1 MALVPAKCTNCGGQI
16 EVDSTKEAGIC
27 KHCGTAFIT
36 EKAINNYT
44 TINNVTNHITK
55 IINGKEFEDGEDFY
69 NRAMSHL
76 KLDEIDEAKDCIAKA
91 IKKNPENSEFRF
103 AEILIETKN
112 LTEFKTIFDS
122 KKLDAL
128 LKSADETSK
137 EKWSKE
143 TGFDFTKTKKE
154 LFVSALKKV
163 IETKN
168 FELVDSASSYLKKLD
183 DKDYEELFKENISYF
198 EELIVKVL
206 SQGYYGDEKKIAWCE
221 RLLGEVMDR
230 KIYSVEDSFRLVSF
244 YVDHVMEKMVRMG
257 SKESFGRL
265 RITDDNYKI
274 FTRTG
279 SICVPYQQV
288 EQLIIEAEFKAN
300 SYEGLYVTPNIRNYE
315 ELGKMFKLGSDA
327 LTAYVLD
334 YKEEE
339 KEILKKIYN
348 TKKLK
353 YFNKEVERRAKE
365 KKRLETKSGRA
376 IENVKKFFG
385 FVLIGIIDASKWMF
399 VVLIACAIIFAV
411 FDVVQSNDIMSTAF
425 KWSLLGAGVGFVCSV
440 AWQFI
445 GPKIKQKKI
454 DKMNKENEKRKNEPS
469 VELPSKSMKN
479 KK

>member
-55 IINGKEFEDGEDFY
+55 IINGKEVEDGEDFY
-69 NRAMSHL
+69 NKAMSYL

-128 LKSADETSK
+128 LKTANEKEK

-143 TGFDFTKTKKE
+143 SGFDFTKTKKE

-183 DKDYEELFKENISYF
+183 DKDYEELFKDNISYF

-206 SQGYYGDEKKIAWCE
+206 NQGYYGDEKKIAWCE
-221 RLLGEVMDR
+221 KLLGEVMGR
-230 KIYSVEDSFRLVSF
+230 KIYSVEDSFRLASF
-244 YVDHVMEKMVRMG
+244 YVDHVVEKMVKMG
-257 SKESFGRL
+257 SRESFGRL
-265 RITDDNYKI
+265 RITNDNYKI

-288 EQLIIEAEFKAN
+288 NELIVEADFKTNA
-300 SYEGLYVTPNIRNYE
+300 YEALYVTPNIKNHE
-315 ELGKMFKLGSDA
+315 ELSKFFKLGSDS

-339 KEILKKIYN
+339 KEVLKKIYN

-353 YFNKEVERRAKE
+353 YFNKEVEKIAKE
-365 KKRLETKSGRA
+365 KKRLETKAGRS
-376 IENVKKFFG
+376 IEKTKEVLMV
-385 FVLIGIIDASKWMF
+385 VLIGIFDALKWF
-399 VVLIACAIIFAV
+399 VGVLIASAIILSILNIV
-411 FDVVQSNDIMSTAF
+411 ESNDLWTEALKYGLI
-425 KWSLLGAGVGFVCSV
+425 GAVIGFICSIS
-440 AWQFI
+440 WQI
-445 GPKIKQKKI
+445 IKPKIKKHKI
-454 DKMNKENEKRKNEPS
+454 EKMNKENEKKKNEPS
-469 VELPSKSMKN
+469 VELPSKSREN